1 MKWFIANT
9 PAEDLPIGRV
19 IPDPHQPR
27 KAVPE
32 ETVASIAAS
41 LELHGQMDDILVF
54 RDGDNFALVDGHCRT
69 LGAERLGW
77 KTIRGRV
84 CPERPSAKD
93 LFTFQYIVNQQRQ
106 SLTPLEQLEAFKR
119 FMLEFGMKQ
128 SEIAEWVGT
137 SKSMV
142 STILR
147 LEGSTEA
154 ERALLARGQLSLSAA
169 AALCRMDAETRQAA
183 LDDLTQ
189 GKVTRDNL
197 QERSR
202 RKKSLKAADKSVKR
216 VMLELPEASASFA
229 AAGGMSIDLLLKV
242 LDDLIRACKK
252 ARAQGLDIS
261 TMVRVLRDRA
271 KAERSAC
278 GGSDA

>member
-1 MKWFIANT
+1 VKWFVSKA
-9 PAEDLPIGRV
+9 PCEELPLERV
-19 IPDPHQPR
+19 VPDPQQPR
-27 KAVPE
+27 KVIVE
-32 ETVASIAAS
+32 QTIESFAAS
-41 LELHGQMDDILVF
+41 MERHGQMDDILVF
-54 RDGDNFALVDGHCRT
+54 REGDDFMIADGHCRT
-69 LGAERLGW
+69 LGAHRLGW

-93 LFTFQYIVNQQRQ
+93 LFTFQYIINQQRE
-106 SLTPLEQLEAFKR
+106 SLTPLEQLDAFKR
-119 FMLEFGMKQ
+119 FMLEFGLKQ

-147 LEGSTEA
+147 LEGLAET
-154 ERALLARGQLSLSAA
+154 ERALLVSGQLSLTAA

-183 LDDLTQ
+183 LGDLMQ

-202 RKKSLKAADKSVKR
+202 RKKSASGAASSLKR

-229 AAGGMSIDLLLKV
+229 ARDGMSLDLLLKV
-242 LDDLIRACKK
+242 LDDLVRACKK

-271 KAERSAC
+271 NAERSAT
-278 GGSDA
+278 GGSRA